1 MAYDQ
6 EKYRKK
12 REKILGTKKKRG
24 LSFTMIST
32 IVSIVFILGLSILVI
47 PRTVEYVV
55 TRNLD
60 DVIYKLESQ
69 DRWPHEVLVHVSELS
84 GVEMAIV
91 DRNSTR
97 LVITF
102 DRNMV
107 DTDRFASVFRI
118 QNLGAIQLNRMNHRQ
133 RVANLKEEESL
144 ETL

>member
-118 QNLGAIQLNRMNHRQ
+118 QKLGAIQLNRMNHRQ

>member
-1 MAYDQ
+1 M
-6 EKYRKK
+6 
-12 REKILGTKKKRG
+12 
-24 LSFTMIST
+24 
-32 IVSIVFILGLSILVI
+32 
-47 PRTVEYVV
+47 V

-118 QNLGAIQLNRMNHRQ
+118 QKLGAIQLNRMNHRQ